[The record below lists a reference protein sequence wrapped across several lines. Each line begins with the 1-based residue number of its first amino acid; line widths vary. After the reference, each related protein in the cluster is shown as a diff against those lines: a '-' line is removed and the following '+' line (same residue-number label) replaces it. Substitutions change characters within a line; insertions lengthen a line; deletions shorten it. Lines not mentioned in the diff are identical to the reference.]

1 MNIALIAHDKKKE
14 LMASFCIAYR
24 GILKNH
30 NLYATGTTGSIII
43 KETGLSVNVFLP
55 GFMGE
60 QQISA
65 RAAYN
70 ELDLV
75 IFFRD
80 PVSAQ
85 MHEPDISNLLR
96 SCDTNNIPFA
106 TNLGT
111 AELLIRG
118 LDRGDLDWR
127 EIVSK
132 QEI

>member
-1 MNIALIAHDKKKE
+1 MNIALIAHDNKKE

-24 GILKNH
+24 SILKNH
-30 NLYATGTTGSIII
+30 TLFATGTTGAIIV
-43 KETGLSVNVFLP
+43 EATGLNVHKFLP
-55 GFMGE
+55 GLMGE

-80 PVSAQ
+80 PISAKSD
-85 MHEPDISNLLR
+85 EPDIHSLLR
-96 SCDTNNIPFA
+96 ECDINNIPFA

-111 AELLIRG
+111 AEILIKG
-118 LDRGDLDWR
+118 LERGDLDWR
-127 EIVSK
+127 ELIK
-132 QEI
+132 K

>member
-24 GILKNH
+24 SILKNH
-30 NLYATGTTGSIII
+30 TLFATGTTGAIIV
-43 KETGLSVNVFLP
+43 EATGLNVHRFLP
-55 GFMGE
+55 GVMGE

-80 PVSAQ
+80 PISAKSD
-85 MHEPDISNLLR
+85 EPNIHSLLR
-96 SCDTNNIPFA
+96 ECDINNIPFA

-111 AELLIRG
+111 AEMLIKG
-118 LDRGDLDWR
+118 LERGDLDWR
-127 EIVSK
+127 ELIK
-132 QEI
+132 K